1 MHCTRRVFLIRST
14 ACAAGLLVPRITLA
28 AEPEITWHD
37 VTTWGVE
44 GRGWETLERK
54 RYFDRFPAK
63 AEEVVR
69 KPVWDLSRH
78 SAGMAVRFR
87 TNATTLHAS
96 YELLSPSLAMPHM
109 PASGVSGLD
118 LYGEL
123 SEGDERWVQML
134 APTTQTPQ
142 QALVSGLDG
151 QLRTYTV
158 YLPLY
163 NGVNSLKIGVPGDCE
178 FHPLPPRP
186 EKPLVFY
193 GTSIMHGACASRPG
207 LAIPAILG
215 RRFDRPTI
223 NLGFSGNGRMD
234 PEVVELLAEL
244 DPAVYCIDC
253 LPNMDPAAVRERTAP
268 LVQRLRTAR
277 PQTPILLV
285 EDRVFTNSPFLPER
299 QQFHRENHR
308 ALREQF
314 DTLTTAGVQQL
325 YYLPGDDLLG
335 SDGEGATDGSHP
347 NDLGFLRNSQA
358 YEEVLRPLLA
368 G

>member
-1 MHCTRRVFLIRST
+1 MHCTRRAFLMGSA
-14 ACAAGLLVPRITLA
+14 ACATGLLLPRIA
-28 AEPEITWHD
+28 RSAEPEIVWHD

-54 RYFDRFPAK
+54 RYFDRLPAK
-63 AEEVVR
+63 AEGVVR
-69 KPVWDLSRH
+69 GPVWDLSHH

-87 TNATTLHAS
+87 TNAHTIQAD
-96 YELLSPSLAMPHM
+96 YELLSASLAMPHM
-109 PASGVSGLD
+109 PATGVSGLD

-123 SEGDERWVQML
+123 SAGNERWVQVL
-134 APTTQTPQ
+134 APTAQTMK
-142 QALVSGLDG
+142 QAIVSGLDG

-163 NGVNSLKIGVPGDCE
+163 NGVNSLQIGVPGDCE
-178 FHPLPPRP
+178 FQPLPPRA

-215 RRFDRPTI
+215 RRFQRPTI
-223 NLGFSGNGRMD
+223 NLGFSGNGPMD
-234 PEVVELLAEL
+234 PEVVELMAEL
-244 DPAVYCIDC
+244 DPVVYCIDC

-268 LVQRLRTAR
+268 LVKRLRVAH

-285 EDRVFTNSPFLPER
+285 EDRVFTNATFLPER

-308 ALREQF
+308 ALREAF
-314 DTLTTAGVQQL
+314 DALTAAGVPQL

-335 SDGEGATDGSHP
+335 NDGEGATDGSHP
-347 NDLGFLRNSQA
+347 NDLGFIRNAQA
-358 YEEVLRPLLA
+358 YEQVLRPLLPS
-368 G
+368 